1 MNPYMFC
8 VIVAA
13 GRIARHSGRI
23 FKLCDVPPHAEAC
36 KQDRQK
42 GAVPESQCEA
52 PILPALCPSFLSPNR
67 YGFGETEISDGY
79 GHWPC
84 RQHYRKNP
92 WMDSRET
99 VN

>member
-13 GRIARHSGRI
+13 GRIERHSGRI

-52 PILPALCPSFLSPNR
+52 PILPALRLSLLSPNR
-67 YGFGETEISDGY
+67 YGFGETEISDGCDQKLY
-79 GHWPC
+79 
-84 RQHYRKNP
+84 RRSYRKNP